1 MDRNYILKRITD
13 SVNENELIEINKAL
27 ALPDKEFALAVVN
40 QNGSFLRYMPELIK
54 ADKDVVL
61 AAVRKNGFALEWASA
76 ALKADKEVV
85 LAAVNNWGHSLE
97 YASPELKKDRD
108 VLMAAATKIGNKIYK
123 YTSGID
129 EQLNADLLNVIRR
142 LNAEWLNGRHGGS
155 RRRKRRHS
163 RKRRSRKI

>member
-1 MDRNYILKRITD
+1 MDRNSTLKRISD
-13 SVNENELIEINKAL
+13 YGNENELIEINKAMS
-27 ALPDKEFALAVVN
+27 LPDKEFALAVVN
-40 QNGSFLRYMPELIK
+40 QNGSFLRYMPELK
-54 ADKDVVL
+54 ADRDVVL
-61 AAVRKNGFALEWASA
+61 AAVRKNGFALEYASA
-76 ALKADKEVV
+76 ALQADKEVV

-142 LNAEWLNGRHGGS
+142 VNADWLNGRHGGS